1 MWLLCRMKTASIQ
14 ELKQELQA
22 SNHHQL
28 LELCLRLA
36 RFKKEN
42 KELLSYLLFEAHD
55 EEAYLNSVK
64 ELVDE
69 AFAELPKPNVYLT
82 KKTLRKIL
90 RLASRYIKYSGS
102 RQVEAGLLIHFCSR
116 MKELGLANT
125 KNPVLNNLYEM
136 QLKKI
141 TTAMKTLHEDIQYD
155 LQKEIDRL

>member
-1 MWLLCRMKTASIQ
+1 MKTASIQ

-22 SNHHQL
+22 TGHHQL

-42 KELLSYLLFEAHD
+42 KELLSFLLFEAHD
-55 EEAYLNSVK
+55 EEAYLNSIK

-69 AFAELPKPNVYLT
+69 AFTELPKPNIYLT

-90 RLASRYIKYSGS
+90 RITNRYIKYSGS
-102 RQVEAGLLIHFCSR
+102 RQVEASLLIHFCSR
-116 MKELGLANT
+116 MKSLGMADT
-125 KNPVLNNLYEM
+125 KSPVLNNLYEM

-141 TTAMKTLHEDIQYD
+141 RTAMKTLHEDIQYD
-155 LQKEIDRL
+155 LQKEIDGL

>member
-1 MWLLCRMKTASIQ
+1 MKTASIQ

-22 SNHHQL
+22 TSHHQL

-36 RFKKEN
+36 KFKKEN
-42 KELLSYLLFEAHD
+42 KELLSFLLFGAHD
-55 EEAYLNSVK
+55 EEAYLNSIK

-69 AFAELPKPNVYLT
+69 AFTELPKPNIYLT

-90 RLASRYIKYSGS
+90 RLTNRYIRYSGS

-116 MKELGLANT
+116 MKALGMPQA
-125 KNPVLNNLYEM
+125 KSPVLQNLYEM

-141 TTAMKTLHEDIQYD
+141 KTAMKGLHEDIQYD